1 MSNHSSRSS
10 SGNKPRRY
18 WFAGVPKDY
27 VLPTSSK
34 TLSVDVQELQTKH
47 YRPAGECTTFHH

>member
-1 MSNHSSRSS
+1 MNNHSNRSS
-10 SGNKPRRY
+10 TGSKPRRY